1 MKVDKVVVGVNVSGY
16 WFTSVCESPAEAYK
30 AASAIFDSPL
40 YRFDDTDK
48 QKSEIMRSI
57 LNIFDGHII
66 GHQGHLLS
74 IGRYEEDEADG

>member
-1 MKVDKVVVGVNVSGY
+1 MSAEKVVVSVKVSGC
-16 WFTSVCESPAEAYK
+16 WFSTICESPAEAYK

-48 QKSEIMRSI
+48 QKSEIMRSV